1 MSPNRSPERSRR
13 RQNRSRRP
21 PGDENGTEHQLG
33 DLIFRKKAPRSR
45 HSAFLAQKINL
56 ASVGTGSA
64 FNARA
69 ASIASDAKHE
79 ERSKNDKRNE
89 STGPR
94 GAAKQAWREQRE
106 YADCKQ
112 SGSLYALARPL
123 RGLRRAFG
131 AGSVSRVCFRFLSGL
146 SGPTCFEKLRKMA
159 PKCSPGGSKIEPKL
173 LPEASRRPPRELNRI
188 W

>member
-1 MSPNRSPERSRR
+1 MMTRKTNNIKFETKWLPNECLGASGRALGTAGARGPPGRLQKRSRR

-69 ASIASDAKHE
+69 ASITSDAKHQ
-79 ERSKNDKRNE
+79 ERSKNGKRNE
-89 STGPR
+89 STEPR

-106 YADCKQ
+106 
-112 SGSLYALARPL
+112 
-123 RGLRRAFG
+123 
-131 AGSVSRVCFRFLSGL
+131 
-146 SGPTCFEKLRKMA
+146 
-159 PKCSPGGSKIEPKL
+159 
-173 LPEASRRPPRELNRI
+173 
-188 W
+188 